1 MRPIRQPVV
10 SRMARPA
17 ATRYNMRAVDMINP
31 SSRLRTHAF
40 QFSGRT
46 TQTPDEILDGL
57 AARRLPGIVV
67 DERGPNYIVLR
78 PQRHVRYGG
87 DVAVIAGILIVFAV
101 LILTAVTPVF
111 IALLPMAI
119 LPAIPPLLDHRPDI
133 AFSAVGEDD
142 PGGTR
147 VTVHGQASPELAAAL
162 DAYLGSL
169 PRYVP
174 VDTGVPGERAATEEG
189 SPPPRPPAPHAST
202 SG

>member
-1 MRPIRQPVV
+1 
-10 SRMARPA
+10 
-17 ATRYNMRAVDMINP
+17 MRAVDLIDP
-31 SSRLRTHAF
+31 SSRARTHAF

-46 TQTPDEILDGL
+46 TRPPDEILDGL
-57 AARRLPGIVV
+57 TARRLPGIVV
-67 DERGPNYIVLR
+67 DERGPNYLVLR
-78 PQRHVRYGG
+78 PERHVRYGG
-87 DVAVIAGILIVFAV
+87 DVAVVAGILIVFAV
-101 LILTAVTPVF
+101 LILTAVTPAF
-111 IALLPMAI
+111 IALLPLAI

-133 AFSAVGEDD
+133 AFSAVEEDD

-174 VDTGVPGERAATEEG
+174 EDTTLTGEGAAGGEG
-189 SPPPRPPAPHAST
+189 SPPPRPPAPRAST

>member
-1 MRPIRQPVV
+1 
-10 SRMARPA
+10 MAGSA

-31 SSRLRTHAF
+31 SSRARTHAY

-46 TQTPDEILDGL
+46 TLTPDEVLDGF
-57 AARRLPGIVV
+57 AARRLPGTAV
-67 DERGPNYIVLR
+67 DERGPNYLVLR

-87 DVAVIAGILIVFAV
+87 DIAVVAGILIVFAV

-111 IALLPMAI
+111 IALLPLAVV
-119 LPAIPPLLDHRPDI
+119 PAIPPLLDHRPDI
-133 AFSAVGEDD
+133 AMSAVEEDER
-142 PGGTR
+142 GGTR

-174 VDTGVPGERAATEEG
+174 AEDDGAGADAAGVPG
-189 SPPPRPPAPHAST
+189 SIPPPPPTPQRT
-202 SG
+202 SGG

>member
-1 MRPIRQPVV
+1 
-10 SRMARPA
+10 MAGPA

-31 SSRLRTHAF
+31 SNRARTHTY

-46 TQTPDEILDGL
+46 TLTPDEVLDGF

-67 DERGPNYIVLR
+67 DERGPNYLVLR

-87 DVAVIAGILIVFAV
+87 DVAVIAGILIAFAV

-111 IALLPMAI
+111 IALLPLAV

-133 AFSAVGEDD
+133 AMSAVEEDER
-142 PGGTR
+142 GGTR
-147 VTVHGQASPELAAAL
+147 VTVHGQASAELAAAL

-174 VDTGVPGERAATEEG
+174 VENAGAAADAMGVPGSG
-189 SPPPRPPAPHAST
+189 SQPPPAPQQT

>member
-1 MRPIRQPVV
+1 
-10 SRMARPA
+10 
-17 ATRYNMRAVDMINP
+17 MRAVDMINP
-31 SSRLRTHAF
+31 SSRARTHTY

-46 TQTPDEILDGL
+46 TQPPDEVLDGF

-67 DERGPNYIVLR
+67 DERGPNYLVLR

-87 DVAVIAGILIVFAV
+87 DVAVVAGILIVFAV

-111 IALLPMAI
+111 IALLPLAVV
-119 LPAIPPLLDHRPDI
+119 PAIPPLLDHRPDI
-133 AFSAVGEDD
+133 AMSAVEEEER
-142 PGGTR
+142 GGTR

-174 VDTGVPGERAATEEG
+174 LGDEGAGANAAGVPGST
-189 SPPPRPPAPHAST
+189 PPPPPTPQPT
-202 SG
+202 SGA